1 MEDSMRADQDI
12 RRDVERELEWEPS
25 IDAGG
30 IGVAVKDGIVT
41 LSGFVHAFVEKF
53 DAERAAKRV
62 VGVVGLANDVEV
74 RPRDQRTDG
83 EVAHAAVEA
92 LKTHTSIP
100 EGKVRPVVKNG
111 IVTLE
116 GEVEWQFQRNA
127 ALTVVRG
134 LRGVKYV
141 TDQIHLKP
149 TARSSPP
156 EIKTKIEDALKRS
169 AQVDARKITVAM
181 TGGTVTLT
189 GSVRSYWEREEAE
202 TAAWAAPG
210 VTRVDNQIK
219 VEYVY
224 GYDYE

>member
-1 MEDSMRADQDI
+1 MRADQDI
-12 RRDVERELEWEPS
+12 RRDVERQLEWEPS
-25 IDAGG
+25 IDAGE

-41 LSGFVHAFVEKF
+41 LSGIVHAFLEKL

-83 EVAHAAVEA
+83 EIAHAAVEA
-92 LKTHTSIP
+92 LKAHTFVP
-100 EGKVRPVVKNG
+100 EGKVRPRPVVKDG
-111 IVTLE
+111 VVTLE
-116 GEVEWQFQRNA
+116 GEVEWQFQREA
-127 ALTVVRG
+127 ALAVVRG

-141 TDQIHLKP
+141 INQIALKP
-149 TARSSPP
+149 TARPSPS

-169 AQVDARKITVAM
+169 AQVDARKITVGM
-181 TGGTVTLT
+181 TDSEVVLR

-210 VTRVDNQIK
+210 VTRVDNRIE
-219 VEYVY
+219 VAYEYD
-224 GYDYE
+224 YDYE